1 MGSLTPGGQ
10 MNRVFV
16 RFVSKL
22 LILCIAIL
30 PLQLQA
36 GMIGTGAALS
46 AGQAD
51 AARDTL
57 RGMVER
63 ASAAGKLQA
72 YGISPQQAQARIAA
86 LTDAEVALLAERVQ
100 SLPAGAD
107 GAGVGLLI
115 IILFLIWHFWV
126 GPALNPDTPKGE
138 KKK

>member
-10 MNRVFV
+10 MNRLFV

-22 LILCIAIL
+22 LILCIAVL

-46 AGQAD
+46 ADQTQ

-57 RGMVER
+57 RGIVER

-72 YGISPQQAQARIAA
+72 YGLSPQQAQERIAA
-86 LTDAEVALLAERVQ
+86 LTDAEVAQLAERVQ

-107 GAGVGLLI
+107 GAGIGLLI
-115 IILFLIWHFWV
+115 IILFLVWHFWIS
-126 GPALNPDTPKGE
+126 PAMNPDAKQDG